1 MSSLQSV
8 TQEERARVCSGP
20 FFFFV
25 VVCFFYLICEL
36 LSLLV
41 CLCCQ
46 HLSDMFKTIL
56 IGIVGS
62 GWIRRQTIKIIKDQ
76 MPHHFI
82 SQLSAPTGPDWNGS
96 PFHLA
101 PASTLA
107 S

>member
-1 MSSLQSV
+1 MQLLLL
-8 TQEERARVCSGP
+8 
-20 FFFFV
+20 FFN
-25 VVCFFYLICEL
+25 LICKQ

-82 SQLSAPTGPDWNGS
+82 SQLSAPTGPDWNRS

-101 PASTLA
+101 LA
-107 S
+107 SMLAS